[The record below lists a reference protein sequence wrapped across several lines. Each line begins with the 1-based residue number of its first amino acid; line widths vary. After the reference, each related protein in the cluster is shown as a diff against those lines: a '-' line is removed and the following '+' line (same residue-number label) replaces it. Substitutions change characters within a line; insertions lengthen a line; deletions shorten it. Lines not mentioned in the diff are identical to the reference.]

1 MYFGPKAII
10 FGDQKP
16 WRGDAARG
24 LGTDLVDVRSNRMTQ
39 QPTKTEAKSPVSQIP
54 VGMRVAGAI
63 LRLVFVVCL
72 SVLTLRVSLPQNE
85 TIWTAYD
92 SPGDLVRLLL
102 GVAVCVWIVVQLF
115 KPPHDAQ
122 GYRTWLYFGIAAVP
136 FALLC
141 VYVFW

>member
-1 MYFGPKAII
+1 MGADKKAQP
-10 FGDQKP
+10 DL
-16 WRGDAARG
+16 ARG
-24 LGTDLVDVRSNRMTQ
+24 T
-39 QPTKTEAKSPVSQIP
+39 KSPASQIP
-54 VGMRVAGAI
+54 VGMRIAGAI
-63 LRLVFVVCL
+63 LRVVFVVCL

-102 GVAVCVWIVVQLF
+102 GAAVCIWIVVQLF
-115 KPPHDAQ
+115 KPPHDVQ